1 MSITIGQEYLG
12 VDEMNIVHYFL
23 GFPPLHDGGLMIY
36 ARDLAKEQAKMG
48 HNVMMLM
55 PGEVVDS
62 GRKSKIKFFAYQEGL
77 QVYKIVNPQPVSLS
91 GIYDPDEFIK
101 PRSNNDYQHF
111 LLKYAVDVLHV
122 HSLIGFPRELLDEAK
137 TLRIKTVFT
146 THDYYGLC
154 PRIHFYKYNY
164 SQCENYENGKECVIC
179 NQSTTKAILY
189 RRNTLIRLP
198 KSYKLLSNIYHKMKK
213 IVPSKKAFDPEDGIS
228 NNRQHDQ
235 LSLVD
240 EKSAQAF
247 VRFRKYYQDILEN
260 FDVILFNSNVT
271 QREYSKYINLSE
283 TKSYVLHVTHSNISD
298 HRCENTYSY
307 EKDGKVTIIYMGSL
321 TRGKGFFDLASVLN
335 ELKNEFT
342 NWELHVYGNHSV
354 IDTSGFDKRFF
365 KFHGPYSH
373 RDLKQI
379 FSNSSVVVIP
389 SKLKETFGFI
399 GLEAYSYGIP
409 VMASENVGFSDL
421 IENGL
426 NGIVYKESANNRY
439 LKEEIENLI
448 NDPSVLVKFNY
459 NIIKGKFDFDMRS
472 HCEKV
477 LKCYCDD
484 NFEF

>member
-1 MSITIGQEYLG
+1 
-12 VDEMNIVHYFL
+12 MNIVHYFL
-23 GFPPLHDGGLMIY
+23 GFPPFHDGGLMIY

-55 PGEVVDS
+55 PGELVDS

-111 LLKYAVDVLHV
+111 LLKHAVDVLHV

-154 PRIHFYKYNY
+154 SRIQLCKYNY

-179 NQSTTKAILY
+179 NQDATKTILY
-189 RRNTLIRLP
+189 RRNRIIRLA
-198 KSYKLLSNIYHKMKK
+198 KSYKFLSNIYHKVKK

-228 NNRQHDQ
+228 NSRQHDQ

-271 QREYSKYINLSE
+271 QKEYSKYINLSK
-283 TKSYVLHVTHSNISD
+283 TKSYVLHVTHSNIND
-298 HRCENTYSY
+298 HRRENTYSY
-307 EKDGKVTIIYMGSL
+307 EKNGKVTIIYMGLL
-321 TRGKGFFDLASVLN
+321 TRSKGFFDLASVLN
-335 ELKNEFT
+335 EVKNEFT
-342 NWELHVYGNHSV
+342 NWELHVYGNHSM
-354 IDTSGFDKRFF
+354 IDTKVFDKRFF
-365 KFHGPYSH
+365 KFHGFYSH
-373 RDLKQI
+373 EQLESI
-379 FSNSSVVVIP
+379 FSDASVLVMP
-389 SKLKETFGFI
+389 NKCRETFGFI

-409 VMASENVGFSDL
+409 VIASENVGFSDL

-426 NGIVYKESANNRY
+426 SGIVYKESTDNRY
-439 LKEEIENLI
+439 LKEAIENLI
-448 NDPSVLVKFNY
+448 NDPSILAKFNY
-459 NIIKGKFDFDMRS
+459 NIIKRKFDFDMRS
-472 HCEKV
+472 HGEKV
-477 LKCYCDD
+477 FKCYSDGSL
-484 NFEF
+484 ES